1 MKLKGVFIMK
11 KNYHTITSLEPFYQT
26 EKYLPFHATNIAV
39 FHSDLFRNLRT
50 VIILD
55 RLFFLGEDVRKLMNF
70 SDFSRFN
77 HLEKG
82 EMREEYV
89 AMRGMPVKKI
99 FISYYGFLETYRN
112 YLHHH
117 PEIIKEKEGID
128 LLRSLCLEEKR
139 NLDRDDVKQYPVVN
153 SESFQT
159 LLSSYP
165 RLNEI
170 TLFHSTN
177 FKSMTVYTIHD
188 HRNLPL
194 MVVNLE
200 TIKRNLDLPHIEN
213 YSLYRYLTIYTI
225 KTSWSVMEAISFYD
239 LMRIISSVPNYTD
252 SKKRKKLDKRK
263 MILDEIYELLY
274 QDSFHIGEINTT
286 KIQEEGILL
295 TIGKIQ
301 KYNKRVFPATLPMFK
316 SNKYSSISVYL
327 ENRNIW
333 LSWNDISNYLN
344 LNYQSRSYAKTYFS
358 SKEDFICRSLYDRTN
373 TIKNFTLI
381 SYATFLRIL
390 VYYRRKSAPYQIHE
404 ELTNYLF
411 DH

>member
-1 MKLKGVFIMK
+1 MK
-11 KNYHTITSLEPFYQT
+11 KNYHTITSLQPFYQT
-26 EKYLPFHATNIAV
+26 DKYLPFFTTDIAE
-39 FHSDLFRNLRT
+39 FHSELFRNLRT
-50 VIILD
+50 TMILD
-55 RLFFLGEDVRKLMNF
+55 RLFFLGEDIRKFMNF

-77 HLEKG
+77 HLEK
-82 EMREEYV
+82 EELREEYV
-89 AMRGMPVKKI
+89 AIKGMPIKKV
-99 FISYYGFLETYRN
+99 FISYYGFLETYRT

-117 PEIIKEKEGID
+117 PEITIGETGID
-128 LLRSLCLEEKR
+128 FLRSLYLEEKR
-139 NLDRDDVKQYPVVN
+139 MLEKEDRKVFPVTH

-159 LLSSYP
+159 LLCFYR

-170 TLFHSTN
+170 TLFHSTT
-177 FKSMTVYTIHD
+177 FKSMTVYTIRD
-188 HRNLPL
+188 NRNLPL

-200 TIKRNLDLPHIEN
+200 AIKRNLDLAHIEN

-225 KTSWSVMEAISFYD
+225 KTSWSVIEAISFYD

-274 QDSFHIGEINTT
+274 QESFHAEECHTT
-286 KIQEEGILL
+286 NMQEKGVLL

-327 ENRNIW
+327 ENRNLW
-333 LSWNDISNYLN
+333 LSWNDVSNYLN
-344 LNYQSRSYAKTYFS
+344 LNYRSRSYAKTYFS
-358 SKEDFICRSLYDRTN
+358 SKEDFIYRSLYDKTN
-373 TIKNFTLI
+373 TIKNFALI
-381 SYATFLRIL
+381 SYAAFLRIL

>member
-1 MKLKGVFIMK
+1 MK
-11 KNYHTITSLEPFYQT
+11 KNYHTITSLQPFYQT
-26 EKYLPFHATNIAV
+26 DKYLPFFTTDIAE
-39 FHSDLFRNLRT
+39 FHSESFRNLRT
-50 VIILD
+50 TMILD
-55 RLFFLGEDVRKLMNF
+55 RLFFLGEDVRKFMNF

-77 HLEKG
+77 HLEK
-82 EMREEYV
+82 EELREEYV
-89 AMRGMPVKKI
+89 AIKGMPIKKV
-99 FISYYGFLETYRN
+99 FISYYGFLETYRT

-117 PEIIKEKEGID
+117 PEITIGENGVEF
-128 LLRSLCLEEKR
+128 LRSLYLEEKR
-139 NLDRDDVKQYPVVN
+139 MIEKEDSKLFPVIH

-159 LLSSYP
+159 LLCFYR

-170 TLFHSTN
+170 TLFHSTT
-177 FKSMTVYTIHD
+177 FKSMTVYTIRD
-188 HRNLPL
+188 NRNLPL

-200 TIKRNLDLPHIEN
+200 AIKRNLDLAHIEN
-213 YSLYRYLTIYTI
+213 YSLYRYLTIYNI
-225 KTSWSVMEAISFYD
+225 KTSWSVIEAISFYD

-274 QDSFHIGEINTT
+274 QESFHVEEYHTT

-333 LSWNDISNYLN
+333 LSWNDVSNYLN

-358 SKEDFICRSLYDRTN
+358 SKEDFIYRSLYDKTN
-373 TIKNFTLI
+373 TIKNLTLI
-381 SYATFLRIL
+381 SYAAFLRIL

>member
-1 MKLKGVFIMK
+1 MK
-11 KNYHTITSLEPFYQT
+11 KNYHIITSLQPFYQT
-26 EKYLPFHATNIAV
+26 DKYLPFFTTDIAE
-39 FHSDLFRNLRT
+39 FHSEVFRNLRT
-50 VIILD
+50 TMILD

-77 HLEKG
+77 HLEK
-82 EMREEYV
+82 EELREEYV
-89 AMRGMPVKKI
+89 AIKGMPVKKV
-99 FISYYGFLETYRN
+99 FISYYGFLETYRT

-117 PEIIKEKEGID
+117 PEITIGENGVD
-128 LLRSLCLEEKR
+128 FLRSLYLEEKR
-139 NLDRDDVKQYPVVN
+139 MLEKEDSKLFPVIH

-159 LLSSYP
+159 LLCFYR

-170 TLFHSTN
+170 TLFHSTT
-177 FKSMTVYTIHD
+177 FKSMTVYTIRD
-188 HRNLPL
+188 NRNLPL

-200 TIKRNLDLPHIEN
+200 AIKRNLDLAHIEN
-213 YSLYRYLTIYTI
+213 YSLYRYLTIYNI
-225 KTSWSVMEAISFYD
+225 KTSWSVIEAISFYD

-274 QDSFHIGEINTT
+274 QESFHAEECHTT

-327 ENRNIW
+327 ENRNLW
-333 LSWNDISNYLN
+333 LSWNDVSNYLN
-344 LNYQSRSYAKTYFS
+344 LNYRSRSYAKTYFS
-358 SKEDFICRSLYDRTN
+358 SKEDFIYRSLYDKTN

-381 SYATFLRIL
+381 SYAAFLRIL